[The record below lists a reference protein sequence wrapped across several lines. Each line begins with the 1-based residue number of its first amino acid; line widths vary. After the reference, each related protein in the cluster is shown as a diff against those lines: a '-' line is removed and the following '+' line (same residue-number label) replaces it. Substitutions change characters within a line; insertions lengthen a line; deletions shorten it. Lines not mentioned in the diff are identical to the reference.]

1 MIIVPPLAQLFLDT
15 YGWRGTMLLFGGIS
29 LNLVV
34 CGALLRPH
42 SAKEDATYLPVP
54 SREEGDE
61 NLRSNSFKHKL
72 MALKK
77 LFGIS
82 ICYRISFW
90 ITCLISISS
99 ITAANLWFIYYVDHI
114 QQKGFSP
121 QDAVA
126 FTTAAGLG
134 NLIFKIIFA
143 PIIDL
148 GFLRV
153 RCSIILL
160 TIIGSV
166 TLLTDPWINSY
177 WLLMASAF
185 IFYGCFGGVLLMN
198 DILIKELVGSE
209 FLASALSWMELITGI
224 LSFALGFLPGKILG
238 K

>member
-1 MIIVPPLAQLFLDT
+1 MAPYYLHIQQ
-15 YGWRGTMLLFGGIS
+15 
-29 LNLVV
+29 
-34 CGALLRPH
+34 
-42 SAKEDATYLPVP
+42 KEDATYLPVP
-54 SREEGDE
+54 SRVEGDE
-61 NLRSNSFKHKL
+61 KLQSNSFKDKL
-72 MALKK
+72 MAVKK

-90 ITCLISISS
+90 ITCLINISVNLV
-99 ITAANLWFIYYVDHI
+99 ANCWFIYYVDHI

-134 NLIFKIIFA
+134 SLIFKIGFG
-143 PIIDL
+143 PVIDR
-148 GFLRV
+148 GFLKL

-166 TLLTDPWINSY
+166 TLLIDPWINSY

-185 IFYGCFGGVLLMN
+185 IFLGCAGGLNSIN
-198 DILIKELVGSE
+198 DMFTKELVGSE
-209 FLASALSWMELITGI
+209 FLASAFSWMELMAGI
-224 LSFALGFLPGKILG
+224 LSFAIGFFPGKVLG